1 MLIPVTTTAVQVTEF
16 AGEDEVLLINE
27 GPSAVRFSY
36 GASDDP
42 EDGVLLVPGTGVIT
56 NKLERNTIQLVTDS
70 GESQVSA
77 IRVQ

>member
-1 MLIPVTTTAVQVTEF
+1 MLIPVTTTPVQVTQF

-27 GPSAVRFSY
+27 GPAAVRFSY
-36 GASDDP
+36 GDDDDP

-56 NKLERNTIQLVTDS
+56 NRLEQNVIQLITDD
-70 GESQVSA
+70 GTAQVSA